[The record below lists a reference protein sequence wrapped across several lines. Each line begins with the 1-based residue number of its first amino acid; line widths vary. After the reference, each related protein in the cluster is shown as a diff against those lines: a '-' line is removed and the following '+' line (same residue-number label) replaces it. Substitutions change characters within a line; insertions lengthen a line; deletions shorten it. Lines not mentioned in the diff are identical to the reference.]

1 MKISGEDL
9 VGLKDGLE
17 DFFRKFF
24 INIFRE
30 PEYVELESTDEYVK
44 VPVRIGPDKTYQ

>member
-9 VGLKDGLE
+9 IGLE
-17 DFFRKFF
+17 DFF
-24 INIFRE
+24 INVFRE

-44 VPVRIGPDKTYQ
+44 VPLRIGPDKTYQ

>member
-1 MKISGEDL
+1 MFDLQQEDS
-9 VGLKDGLE
+9 
-17 DFFRKFF
+17 F
-24 INIFRE
+24 INVFRE

>member
-1 MKISGEDL
+1 MKATVKISGEDL
-9 VGLKDGLE
+9 VGLE
-17 DFFRKFF
+17 DFF
-24 INIFRE
+24 INFFRE

>member
-1 MKISGEDL
+1 MKVTVKISGESYAL
-9 VGLKDGLE
+9 SNNLLLIK
-17 DFFRKFF
+17 
-24 INIFRE
+24 IFRE